1 MPTGR
6 QSVLIEALLQGHFGF
21 PLQRMAVNHR
31 LELSHKAHAS
41 ERLHGASCRDRVPG
55 PPLPCHSDQ
64 MHYDE
69 NQLQGSSQSC
79 GLGLG
84 GTAAPALIISGILHA
99 ALSRQGKL

>member
-41 ERLHGASCRDRVPG
+41 ERLHGASFTSTDRFRKVA
-55 PPLPCHSDQ
+55 
-64 MHYDE
+64 
-69 NQLQGSSQSC
+69 GSTEPIEQA
-79 GLGLG
+79 GRPWLLE
-84 GTAAPALIISGILHA
+84 TP
-99 ALSRQGKL
+99 